1 MCLVCAVGSPAH
13 YTYSE
18 VSQFPNWLHLWWG
31 TFVFFL
37 ESASEK
43 SCSLDL
49 FQQNFCRA
57 SVSVDVRAAVNILG
71 LICQIVPLEVLNG
84 SESKSTE
91 RTGKHEGGG

>member
-1 MCLVCAVGSPAH
+1 MPLVHQLTTPTVRFLSFLIGCIFGG
-13 YTYSE
+13 E
-18 VSQFPNWLHLWWG
+18 HL
-31 TFVFFL
+31 FFFL

-43 SCSLDL
+43 SLDL
-49 FQQNFCRA
+49 FQQNFCSA

-71 LICQIVPLEVLNG
+71 LICQIVPLEVLHG